1 MNRIVSSIILCS
13 LLLLCSCGSVADDL
27 NEGHDDTLLV
37 NLNISVALT
46 DISDALAH
54 ASRGDADPEND
65 NERMN
70 TLRIV
75 IVRPDGTV
83 EANRLID
90 LTSPDMEHRVA
101 DPFPVVAKEVKS
113 IYLFVNESTTA
124 FNNITNTS
132 RKLLPHDLN
141 SEIKVKGTFPK
152 VDDWR
157 ISLEENSEQLQGP
170 LPMSENHKY
179 YVSKEPNQSCKFF
192 VTRAAV
198 KFSIHI
204 INESSN
210 KISFGGFTLDKMA
223 REEWYFPRASYNP
236 PAITDDK
243 MPVVSEYEV
252 PAGVGYYSYR
262 RNSASDAFEIDG
274 KKDRYLEP
282 IYLLEGK
289 YIDEDD
295 SRNYSMNITI
305 NNITRK
311 HYFPELSVLPRNTHV
326 VVHITCNMDSEI
338 NCIAEVIPYSEIFL
352 DPEFGI

>member
-1 MNRIVSSIILCS
+1 MNRFLSSIIFCS
-13 LLLLCSCGSVADDL
+13 LLLLCACGSVADDL

-37 NLNISVALT
+37 NLNISVALS

-54 ASRGDADPEND
+54 ASRGDADPKND

-83 EANRLID
+83 EANEYID
-90 LTSPDMEHRVA
+90 LTSSPTMQSGIKR
-101 DPFPVVAKEVKS
+101 FTVVAKEEKS
-113 IYLFVNESTTA
+113 IYLFVNENTEVFNTT
-124 FNNITNTS
+124 TGTS
-132 RKLLPHDLN
+132 RKLLDYDL
-141 SEIKVKGTFPK
+141 SKIKVKGKFPNAK
-152 VDDWR
+152 DWQ
-157 ISLEENSEQLQGP
+157 IHLEENSEQITGA
-170 LPMSENHKY
+170 LPMSQIHKY
-179 YVSKEPNQSCKFF
+179 YVTKDKEQSRKFF

-252 PAGVGYYSYR
+252 PAGVGYYSYI
-262 RNSASDAFEIDG
+262 RNSASDAFEIEG
-274 KKDRYLEP
+274 KKHLYLEP

-338 NCIAEVIPYSEIFL
+338 SCIAEVIPYSEIFL